1 MHVYAV
7 KYACL
12 VAAKIIAIEYAW
24 IPADEA
30 DEVVTNELLVAALA
44 LAFNFPSA
52 RKFKQIAVKV
62 KRIESLNDQ
71 YLLLPWE
78 FFPLGCADGIS

>member
-1 MHVYAV
+1 M
-7 KYACL
+7 L

-44 LAFNFPSA
+44 FAFPV
-52 RKFKQIAVKV
+52 RKFKQIGVKV
-62 KRIESLNDQ
+62 KRIESLNNQ
-71 YLLLPWE
+71 CILLPWE